1 MANKKLVLDPSRWIL
16 DADNNVT
23 LRYRVVTDDFNVRSA
38 FSPAYSVEVPALNT
52 IFNFPIDY
60 VATSSA
66 SGSSIIMR
74 IDWSITP
81 QYDNLNY
88 FVFLTRPGET
98 VPTYLQTLSGN
109 TFSYVVPST
118 ATAGD
123 YVFTIT
129 LPTTTKTAL
138 SNAELFSATITI

>member
-1 MANKKLVLDPSRWIL
+1 MANKKLILDPSRWIL

-23 LRYRVVTDDFNVRSA
+23 LRYRIVTDDFNVRSA

-52 IFNFPIDY
+52 IFNFPVDY

-74 IDWSITP
+74 IDWSLTP

-98 VPTYLQTLSGN
+98 SATYLQTITGN
-109 TFSYVVPST
+109 TFSYVLPNT
-118 ATAGD
+118 ATTGN